1 MESLELATFSTELG
15 WMALVASAR
24 AVREIVYGYPSAP
37 AAVAALDPAL
47 VDVADDCRRWQW
59 LVERLTDF
67 ARGRIV
73 DFRDVPI
80 DVAHFTPFSRRVIRH
95 CRAIPYGQTRSYGR
109 VAALAGS
116 PRAARAVGNT
126 MAQCRFAL
134 VVPCHRVINSDGSP
148 GRYGAPGGSRFK
160 QQVLELERR
169 ALAKHALL
177 APGRRPGS
185 RRARTRAKSY

>member
-1 MESLELATFSTELG
+1 MNPSCPLELATFSTELG

-24 AVREIVYGYPSAP
+24 AVRQIVYGYASAA

-47 VDVADDCRRWQW
+47 VDMADDCRKWRR

-80 DVAHFTPFSRRVIRH
+80 DVDHLTPFSRRVVRH
-95 CRAIPYGQTRSYGR
+95 CRDIPYGRTLSYGR
-109 VAALAGS
+109 LAALAGS

-126 MAQCRFAL
+126 MAECRFAV

-160 QQVLELERR
+160 QQLLELERR
-169 ALAKHALL
+169 ALAKHARL
-177 APGRRPGS
+177 AP
-185 RRARTRAKSY
+185 RTRARAHTSPKR